1 MLNIDSD
8 DLHSG
13 VNVYH
18 ITLVTF
24 SPEQN
29 AISMELLNRTT
40 LVLSNKTLADFQA
53 LKNQIREAR
62 NPTRVAE

>member
-24 SPEQN
+24 KQN
-29 AISMELLNRTT
+29 SISIELLNRTT
-40 LVLSNKTLADFQA
+40 LVLSNKTLEDFRA
-53 LKNQIREAR
+53 LQRQIREAR
-62 NPTRVAE
+62 NPMRVTE

>member
-24 SPEQN
+24 SSKQN
-29 AISMELLNRTT
+29 AISIELLNRTT
-40 LVLSNKTLADFQA
+40 LVLNNKTLADFKTLQ
-53 LKNQIREAR
+53 NQIREAR
-62 NPTRVAE
+62 NPCRVAE